1 MIPLIQP
8 LLDSQEED
16 AIIQVIRSGWVTQGP
31 EVKAFEDEFAK
42 EVNAKHAVAVSSCT
56 SALHLALKAVNV
68 ERGDEVIVPTFSY
81 IASANAVR
89 YCNATPCFVDID
101 PITFNL
107 DPSKIESAIN
117 PKTKAILCVHQMG
130 MPCNLDKILEV
141 SKSTG
146 IPIVEDAACAIG
158 SKIKLKNQD
167 WENVGKP
174 HGLIAAFSFH
184 PRKVLTTGDGGMLT
198 TNDDSLAKKF
208 RLWRQHGMSVSDV
221 FRHGSPEVIFEK
233 YEELGYNYRMTD
245 LQASIGRVQLKKL
258 KLIVSK
264 RREIASIYNNVLG
277 KLPGVTL
284 PTEPSNVISNWQ
296 SYCVRLADDGP
307 SIRMVMQHLLDKGIS
322 TRRGIPSAHKE
333 LTYHNTYCATWEG
346 KKEGKEPKL
355 HESLRASNRCILL
368 PLHHNLKKEDI
379 LFIKKTLK
387 EVFSK

>member
-31 EVKAFEDEFAK
+31 EVKAFEDEFAQ

-130 MPCNLDKILEV
+130 MPCDLDKILEV
-141 SKSTG
+141 SKSAG

-174 HGLIAAFSFH
+174 HGLVAAFSFH

-198 TNDDSLAKKF
+198 TNDDSLAEKF

-258 KLIVSK
+258 KLIVNK
-264 RREIASIYNNVLG
+264 RQEIASLYNDIMG
-277 KLPGVTL
+277 KLPGVKL
-284 PTEPSNVISNWQ
+284 PIEPSNVMSNWQ

-307 SIRMVMQHLLDKGIS
+307 SIKMVMQHLLDKGIS

-333 LTYHNTYCATWEG
+333 LTYHNTNCATWEG
-346 KKEGKEPKL
+346 KTKGKEPKL
-355 HESLRASNRCILL
+355 NESLRASNRCILL
-368 PLHHNLKKEDI
+368 PLHHYLKKEDI
-379 LFIKKTLK
+379 LFIKNTLK
-387 EVFSK
+387 EVLS